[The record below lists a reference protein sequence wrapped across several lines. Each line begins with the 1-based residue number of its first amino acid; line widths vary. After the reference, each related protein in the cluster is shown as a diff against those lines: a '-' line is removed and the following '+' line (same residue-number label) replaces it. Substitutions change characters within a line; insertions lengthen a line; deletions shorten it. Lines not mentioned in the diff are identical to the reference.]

1 MLEPRPEEAATVSDP
16 QRTPHPEEPAE
27 GTDTG
32 TDAGEADTSGRTPHP
47 EEPAEGGDPTSGSGA
62 DTPG

>member
-1 MLEPRPEEAATVSDP
+1 VSDP

-27 GTDTG
+27 G

>member
-1 MLEPRPEEAATVSDP
+1 VSDP

-27 GTDTG
+27 GLDTDTDTDTG